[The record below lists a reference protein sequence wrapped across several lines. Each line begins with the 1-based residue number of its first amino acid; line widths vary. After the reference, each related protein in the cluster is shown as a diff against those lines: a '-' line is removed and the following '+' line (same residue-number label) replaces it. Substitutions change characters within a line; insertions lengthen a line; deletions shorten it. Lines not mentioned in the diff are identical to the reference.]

1 MGYII
6 CLSCLGHVGVRRIHS
21 TCWGL
26 RVVAAVMRSFGQ
38 CINVFKCGSSE
49 IQAGLDCILRNVF
62 VLLDVAKGVFL
73 KCTQCGALLEKGDC
87 AIVVVSWIFQA

>member
-1 MGYII
+1 MQAFAG
-6 CLSCLGHVGVRRIHS
+6 GVVCMTLCHA
-21 TCWGL
+21 L
-26 RVVAAVMRSFGQ
+26 RVWLQQSADECFGHDTYDWA
-38 CINVFKCGSSE
+38 SE

-62 VLLDVAKGVFL
+62 VLLDAAKGAFL